1 MANKKIKHPDQ
12 YRWNMREARYK
23 MRAVNGTGKLKYM
36 TLTGLK
42 DLLYSRYK
50 LEYSVGY
57 ISMIESGIRN
67 PGEELLK
74 ALSEILQIDKELILN
89 NNKSA

>member
-1 MANKKIKHPDQ
+1 MVNNKIKHPDQ
-12 YRWNMREARYK
+12 YRWNMREARYR
-23 MRAVNGTGKLKYM
+23 MRAVNSTGKLKYL

-42 DLLYSRYK
+42 ELLYKRYS

-67 PGEELLK
+67 PGDELLK
-74 ALSEILQIDKELILN
+74 ALSEILQIDKEKLLN